1 MKWLTTRLLFAL
13 TKLTNPHLAT
23 KNNLKKVRLTLDFLS
38 LISIVILMITKL
50 KTEIVNKAWSFQP
63 KNIEAVSM
71 QSALFNIEHL
81 ADLINSEVGYGKQSL
96 TKDQTKACE
105 LVARNILES
114 LNKSLTLKQ
123 D

>member
-1 MKWLTTRLLFAL
+1 
-13 TKLTNPHLAT
+13 
-23 KNNLKKVRLTLDFLS
+23 
-38 LISIVILMITKL
+38 MITKL